1 MKKLKFSEPLP
12 ELILRGE
19 KDRTWRINDEKG
31 IKVDDL
37 LSLCYNDGREFAKAK
52 VTWIKE
58 KTFGELTKE
67 DKEGH
72 EEFSSDKEMYETYSK
87 YYRMEVT
94 PKTRLKVI
102 KFSLLVGKTKKRKS
116 IENQPKL
123 TIN

>member
-19 KDRTWRINDEKG
+19 KDITWRINDEKG

-37 LSLCYNDGREFAKAK
+37 LSLCHKDGKEFAKAK

-58 KTFGELTKE
+58 KTFGDLTEE